1 MVECPHVASL
11 SGTPKRSSCHNNC
24 FATFQ
29 GKAGVCSVKLILGAI
44 QVLGNAVSLEI

>member
-1 MVECPHVASL
+1 MLLPCQIHQNEAVVI
-11 SGTPKRSSCHNNC
+11 TTV

-44 QVLGNAVSLEI
+44 QVNITKAVSLEI